1 MFSIR
6 VAGFHAFAHCLW
18 NPRGEN
24 QDSNGH
30 RPIRDSLAHCYAMY
44 ISLFSGCSNI
54 DNNLLGA
61 LRDILLRKYCFSFG
75 FCPNYLTLASPPK
88 LDNLYNFFPMSK
100 FKIWKTVKDQNYY
113 MYYMLYYI
121 YNLKKQ
127 FKVQII
133 SILEEIDSFIDQKC
147 TSWKCD
153 KKFGQVP
160 PPRSFGK
167 IQKNSSISLR
177 RTSLTRNSPI

>member
-1 MFSIR
+1 MSIWSMSTDLWTRSSQPQVSTVKGRGSSVQCPSSSVHFSNNSILFSNIVLCAMFSIR

-75 FCPNYLTLASPPK
+75 FCANYLTLASPP
-88 LDNLYNFFPMSK
+88 
-100 FKIWKTVKDQNYY
+100 IWTA
-113 MYYMLYYI
+113 
-121 YNLKKQ
+121 
-127 FKVQII
+127 
-133 SILEEIDSFIDQKC
+133 C
-147 TSWKCD
+147 TTFSRC
-153 KKFGQVP
+153 
-160 PPRSFGK
+160 
-167 IQKNSSISLR
+167 
-177 RTSLTRNSPI
+177 RNSRFERQFRTKITICTICCTIYTT

>member
-1 MFSIR
+1 MFNINDQCQQIYEQGLLNRGFQQSKEGRGSSVQCPSSSVHFSNNSILFSNIVLCAMFSIR

-75 FCPNYLTLASPPK
+75 FCPNYLTLASPP
-88 LDNLYNFFPMSK
+88 
-100 FKIWKTVKDQNYY
+100 IWTA
-113 MYYMLYYI
+113 
-121 YNLKKQ
+121 
-127 FKVQII
+127 
-133 SILEEIDSFIDQKC
+133 C
-147 TSWKCD
+147 TTFSRC
-153 KKFGQVP
+153 
-160 PPRSFGK
+160 
-167 IQKNSSISLR
+167 
-177 RTSLTRNSPI
+177 RNSRFERQFRTKITIRTICWA

>member
-1 MFSIR
+1 MINVNRSMNKVFSTAGFNSQRKGGVLVCNVLRHQYTSQIIQFYSAILYCIR
-6 VAGFHAFAHCLW
+6 VAEFHAFAQCLW

-75 FCPNYLTLASPPK
+75 FCANYLTLASPP
-88 LDNLYNFFPMSK
+88 
-100 FKIWKTVKDQNYY
+100 IWTA
-113 MYYMLYYI
+113 
-121 YNLKKQ
+121 
-127 FKVQII
+127 
-133 SILEEIDSFIDQKC
+133 C
-147 TSWKCD
+147 TTFSRC
-153 KKFGQVP
+153 
-160 PPRSFGK
+160 
-167 IQKNSSISLR
+167 
-177 RTSLTRNSPI
+177 RNSRFERQFRTKITICTICCTIYTT

>member
-1 MFSIR
+1 MQCPSSSVHFSNNSISFSNIVLCPMFSVR

-75 FCPNYLTLASPPK
+75 FSPNSPP
-88 LDNLYNFFPMSK
+88 
-100 FKIWKTVKDQNYY
+100 
-113 MYYMLYYI
+113 
-121 YNLKKQ
+121 
-127 FKVQII
+127 
-133 SILEEIDSFIDQKC
+133 
-147 TSWKCD
+147 
-153 KKFGQVP
+153 P
-160 PPRSFGK
+160 PPPPIWTTCSTFF
-167 IQKNSSISLR
+167 R
-177 RTSLTRNSPI
+177 RRNSRLHWVVPGD

>member
-1 MFSIR
+1 MQCPSSSVHFSNNSILFSNIVLCAMFSIR

-75 FCPNYLTLASPPK
+75 FCPNYLPPPPPPPN
-88 LDNLYNFFPMSK
+88 LDNLYNFFRR
-100 FKIWKTVKDQNYY
+100 QNSRFESQFRTRNT
-113 MYYMLYYI
+113 I
-121 YNLKKQ
+121 YVVAN
-127 FKVQII
+127 VQIQLMYTLADPPANVYI
-133 SILEEIDSFIDQKC
+133 S
-147 TSWKCD
+147 
-153 KKFGQVP
+153 
-160 PPRSFGK
+160 
-167 IQKNSSISLR
+167 
-177 RTSLTRNSPI
+177 

>member
-1 MFSIR
+1 MQCPSSSVHFSNNSILFSNIVLCAMFSIR

-75 FCPNYLTLASPPK
+75 FSPNCL
-88 LDNLYNFFPMSK
+88 
-100 FKIWKTVKDQNYY
+100 
-113 MYYMLYYI
+113 
-121 YNLKKQ
+121 
-127 FKVQII
+127 
-133 SILEEIDSFIDQKC
+133 
-147 TSWKCD
+147 
-153 KKFGQVP
+153 
-160 PPRSFGK
+160 PPRPSPQFRQLVQLFWAGPSPLHLYK
-167 IQKNSSISLR
+167 IHKNSSIFSGER
-177 RTSLTRNSPI
+177 P

>member
-1 MFSIR
+1 MQCPSSSVHFSNNSILFSNIVLCAMFSIR

-75 FCPNYLTLASPPK
+75 FCPNYLPLASP
-88 LDNLYNFFPMSK
+88 L
-100 FKIWKTVKDQNYY
+100 Q
-113 MYYMLYYI
+113 
-121 YNLKKQ
+121 
-127 FKVQII
+127 
-133 SILEEIDSFIDQKC
+133 
-147 TSWKCD
+147 
-153 KKFGQVP
+153 FGQLVQLFP
-160 PPRSFGK
+160 NVE
-167 IQKNSSISLR
+167 IQDLKDSLGLKLLYVR
-177 RTSLTRNSPI
+177 RNRLLY

>member
-1 MFSIR
+1 MQCPSSSVHFSNNSILFSNIVLCAMFSIR

-75 FCPNYLTLASPPK
+75 FCPNYLPLASP
-88 LDNLYNFFPMSK
+88 L
-100 FKIWKTVKDQNYY
+100 Q
-113 MYYMLYYI
+113 
-121 YNLKKQ
+121 
-127 FKVQII
+127 
-133 SILEEIDSFIDQKC
+133 
-147 TSWKCD
+147 
-153 KKFGQVP
+153 FGQLVQLFP
-160 PPRSFGK
+160 DVWSGLLHTLYLSRAPQAAPV
-167 IQKNSSISLR
+167 
-177 RTSLTRNSPI
+177 